1 MKKPNIYEFD
11 TVIYPRHLWVSIDAP
26 TSALNE
32 LFPEGDTLDAP
43 FVDMA
48 DKTNAITDRVR
59 KLTPE
64 PQGGILIRFKSVA
77 KMTPPIMA
85 HEAFHAMMGILDYIN
100 SYPAISNQEPAAYL
114 IEFIVKCCEKAKSYY
129 EKELSDGK

>member
-1 MKKPNIYEFD
+1 MKKQNIYEFD

-26 TSALNE
+26 ASALNE
-32 LFPEGDTLDAP
+32 LFPEGDTLNAP
-43 FVDMA
+43 FADMA

-77 KMTPPIMA
+77 QMTPPIMA
-85 HEAFHAMMGILDYIN
+85 HEAFHAMMGMFDYIN
-100 SYPAISNQEPAAYL
+100 SYPAINNQEPAAYL
-114 IEFIVKCCEKAKSYY
+114 IEFVVKCCEKAKSYY